1 MPDAS
6 LFRDTI
12 NDHSGVMRKVPID
25 FSKGG
30 VGMTKWTAHLNFPVC
45 AYSIEVLLIFK
56 HIHAYDGKM
65 VKNQRRH
72 TAFVVVVFNLL
83 QRTKNIK

>member
-12 NDHSGVMRKVPID
+12 NDHCDVILKVPID

-30 VGMTKWTAHLNFPVC
+30 VGITKWTAHFNVPVC
-45 AYSIEVLLIFK
+45 AQSIEVLFIYK
-56 HIHAYDGKM
+56 HIHA
-65 VKNQRRH
+65 
-72 TAFVVVVFNLL
+72 
-83 QRTKNIK
+83 